1 MNEVQQADADASNTA
16 RLQSNASLS
25 EFAKFREQQ
34 LLGREQ
40 PVETQE
46 EEAPAQEEVVEDV
59 AEETQE
65 VSEAQVENEQEQAEV
80 SEETEADVLSNI
92 DLDTMSEEELTELS
106 EKLGSRAVARFGELT
121 AKRKQAEA
129 ELAELRNKLQN
140 SDNPLESN
148 VDQSRNP
155 YRNIKTIDDLKK
167 AAQDVESVVEWAED
181 LIFNSDGYGA
191 EDVITT
197 VQGKE
202 YTKAEVRKQLLEAR
216 KAEKKYLPA
225 QLKILQDKNY
235 AQRAKES
242 LTEKAKQE
250 FGWMKESDSEVNQK
264 YQAML
269 SDKRLKGL
277 EDFSPELAAQL
288 PYLLAHSANSL
299 YGRKL
304 INNNEQQTT
313 ASARKGVTLDPP
325 SSVPGSAKSE
335 KPINKALKSF
345 QEQQKAFRETGT
357 KDDFI
362 KMRTMRYSQ
371 Q

>member
-16 RLQSNASLS
+16 RLQSNASVS

-34 LLGREQ
+34 LLGRE
-40 PVETQE
+40 PGE
-46 EEAPAQEEVVEDV
+46 EPQAQEEVVEDV

-129 ELAELRNKLQN
+129 ELEQLRKKIQN
-140 SDNPLESN
+140 SDNPLESK
-148 VDQSRNP
+148 VDQAKNP
-155 YRNIKTIDDLKK
+155 YGNIDSIENLQE
-167 AAQDVESVVEWAED
+167 AAKNVESIIEWAED

-191 EDVITT
+191 EDVITE
-197 VQGKE
+197 VQGRE
-202 YTKAEVRKQLLEAR
+202 YTKADVRKQLLEAR

-225 QLKILQDKNY
+225 QLKVLQTQQY
-235 AQRAKES
+235 AAQAKES
-242 LTEKAKQE
+242 LTEVNAKY
-250 FGWMKESDSEVNQK
+250 N
-264 YQAML
+264 AML
-269 SDKRLKGL
+269 NDPRLQGIEK
-277 EDFSPELAAQL
+277 FSPELAAQL

-304 INNNEQQTT
+304 INNNNEQQTN
-313 ASARKGVTLDPP
+313 SARKGVQLDPP
-325 SSVPGSAKSE
+325 SSVPGAAKSE
-335 KPINKALKSF
+335 KQINKALKSF
-345 QEQQKAFRETGT
+345 QEQQKAFRETGS

>member
-16 RLQSNASLS
+16 RLQSNASVS
-25 EFAKFREQQ
+25 DYAKFREQQ
-34 LLGREQ
+34 LLGRE
-40 PVETQE
+40 PGE
-46 EEAPAQEEVVEDV
+46 ESQAQEEVVEDV

-129 ELAELRNKLQN
+129 ELEQLRKKIQD
-140 SDNPLESN
+140 SDNPLESK
-148 VDQSRNP
+148 VDQAKNP
-155 YRNIKTIDDLKK
+155 YGNIDSIENLQE
-167 AAQDVESVVEWAED
+167 AAKNVESIIEWAED

-191 EDVITT
+191 EDVITE

-202 YTKAEVRKQLLEAR
+202 YTKADVRKQLLEAR

-225 QLKILQDKNY
+225 QLKVLQTQQY
-235 AQRAKES
+235 AAQAKES

-250 FGWMKESDSEVNQK
+250 FGWMKDSDSEVNAK
-264 YQAML
+264 YNAML
-269 SDKRLKGL
+269 NDPRLQGIEK
-277 EDFSPELAAQL
+277 FSPELAAQL

-304 INNNEQQTT
+304 INNNNEQQTN
-313 ASARKGVTLDPP
+313 SARKGVQLDPP
-325 SSVPGSAKSE
+325 SSVPGAAKSE
-335 KPINKALKSF
+335 KQINKALKSF
-345 QEQQKAFRETGT
+345 QEQQKAFRETGS

>member
-40 PVETQE
+40 GE
-46 EEAPAQEEVVEDV
+46 EPQAQEEVVEDV

-129 ELAELRNKLQN
+129 ELEQLRKKIQD
-140 SDNPLESN
+140 SDNPLESK
-148 VDQSRNP
+148 VDQAKNP
-155 YRNIKTIDDLKK
+155 YGNIDSIENLQE
-167 AAQDVESVVEWAED
+167 AAKNVESIIEWAED

-191 EDVITT
+191 EDVITE
-197 VQGKE
+197 VQGRE
-202 YTKAEVRKQLLEAR
+202 YTKADVRKQLLEAR

-225 QLKILQDKNY
+225 QLKVLQTQQY
-235 AQRAKES
+235 AAQAKES

-250 FGWMKESDSEVNQK
+250 FGWMKDSDSEVNAK
-264 YQAML
+264 YNAML
-269 SDKRLKGL
+269 NDPRLQGIEK
-277 EDFSPELAAQL
+277 FSPELAAQL

-304 INNNEQQTT
+304 INNNQQQQTN
-313 ASARKGVTLDPP
+313 SARKGVQLDPP
-325 SSVPGSAKSE
+325 SSVPGAAKSE
-335 KPINKALKSF
+335 KQVDNALKAM
-345 QEQQKAFRETGT
+345 QAQQKAFRESGT

>member
-16 RLQSNASLS
+16 RLQSNASVS

-40 PVETQE
+40 GE
-46 EEAPAQEEVVEDV
+46 EPQAQEEVVEDV

-129 ELAELRNKLQN
+129 ELASLRSKLEN
-140 SDNPLESN
+140 ADDPLTPT
-148 VDQSRNP
+148 VDQSTNP
-155 YRNIKTIDDLKK
+155 YRNVKEISELQKI
-167 AAQDVESVVEWAED
+167 AQDLDNVVEWAED
-181 LIFNSDGYGA
+181 LIFNSDGYSA
-191 EDVITT
+191 EDVVTT
-197 VQGKE
+197 VNGKE
-202 YTKAEVRKQLLEAR
+202 YTKAEVRKQLTNAR
-216 KAEKKYLPA
+216 KNQKKYLPA
-225 QLKILQDKNY
+225 QLKIIQTRVQ
-235 AQRAKES
+235 AAEAKSS
-242 LTEKAKQE
+242 LIDQAKSE
-250 FGWMKESDSEVNQK
+250 FGWIGKEDSDLNQK

-269 SDKRLKGL
+269 DDPRLEGL
-277 EDFSPELAAQL
+277 EEFSPELAAQL

-299 YGRKL
+299 YGRK
-304 INNNEQQTT
+304 IINNNNEQQTT
-313 ASARKGVTLDPP
+313 SARKNVQLDPP
-325 SSVPGSAKSE
+325 ASAPGSAKSE
-335 KPINKALKSF
+335 KQISSSLKAF
-345 QEQQKAFRETGT
+345 EAQQKAFRETGT